1 MLKIY
6 KVHNYV
12 SIDGADWR
20 EVVWSWYM
28 PTEKKASSEPIKTEY
43 FLNNASFEEAY
54 AYLQNSPLDGL
65 GPSTTYWREKP
76 RIWVRYDDAWDTVS
90 YKHFNTISYKREYKE
105 WTDVSLQWIMENLP
119 ADTTIQYLKERGITT
134 CPMNF

>member
-1 MLKIY
+1 
-6 KVHNYV
+6 
-12 SIDGADWR
+12 
-20 EVVWSWYM
+20 M

>member
-28 PTEKKASSEPIKTEY
+28 PIEKKVSSEPIKTEY

-105 WTDVSLQWIMENLP
+105 
-119 ADTTIQYLKERGITT
+119 
-134 CPMNF
+134 